1 VGFGDSLRDV
11 SDVGLVA
18 LALNVDNKEA
28 ARILADFGGVRG
40 LALAPPMALCRPAFS
55 ASIELARRACLPA
68 DPETTP
74 VVNGPKSAAA
84 LLVPA
89 LRWAEC
95 EELHALF
102 LAANGAVIEAARLGV
117 GSTRF
122 CIIDPGVILRRA
134 LLVRASAMILAHNHP
149 SGSPEPSNQDVSS
162 TRRVADL
169 ATPLGIRLLDHIV
182 VGRGDPGWASLAEAD
197 LMPVELSNE
206 PMYLNR

>member
-1 VGFGDSLRDV
+1 MKDL

-18 LALNVDNKEA
+18 LALNVDNVEA
-28 ARILADFGGVRG
+28 ARILADYGGVRG
-40 LALAPPMALCRPAFS
+40 LALSPPMALCRPAFS

-117 GSTRF
+117 GSDRF
-122 CIIDPGVILRRA
+122 CIVDPGVILRRA
-134 LLVRASAMILAHNHP
+134 LLVRATAMILAHNHP
-149 SGSPEPSNQDVSS
+149 SGDPTPSDQDVSA
-162 TRRVADL
+162 TRRVAEL
-169 ATPLGIRLLDHIV
+169 ATPLGVRLLDHIV
-182 VGRGDPGWASLAEAD
+182 VGRGEPGWTSLAEAG
-197 LMPVELSNE
+197 LMPAAYDSGL
-206 PMYLNR
+206 MYLNR